1 MLETVRRPVK
11 TVQHCK
17 GKPLLQSRAL
27 RIDIQILLNS
37 KEWKQ
42 EKTQEETERDKP
54 MEQKDYSSKLWIK
67 QLQTGDRRND
77 AQSLK

>member
-17 GKPLLQSRAL
+17 GKPLSQSRAL

-37 KEWKQ
+37 KELKQ

-54 MEQKDYSSKLWIK
+54 MEQKIIVQNYESSNCK
-67 QLQTGDRRND
+67 QVIVETMH
-77 AQSLK
+77 KV

>member
-1 MLETVRRPVK
+1 MLETVRRPIK
-11 TVQHCK
+11 MVQHCN

-37 KEWKQ
+37 KELKQ

-54 MEQKDYSSKLWIK
+54 MEQKIIVQNYESSNSK
-67 QLQTGDRRND
+67 QVIVETMH
-77 AQSLK
+77 KV